1 LHEKLLNDISNLLPY
16 IEGLHIM
23 KLDYE
28 IVNLTKK
35 YLEV

>member
-1 LHEKLLNDISNLLPY
+1 LPY

-35 YLEV
+35 YLEVWWIFLMKA